1 MSARRNLVFVD
12 TVSGVLGG
20 EGAAVVLKAGRWTR
34 FACITIIARATWPV
48 IKEQENNEH
57 RGHVLPLSG
66 VDAATALTR

>member
-1 MSARRNLVFVD
+1 M
-12 TVSGVLGG
+12 
-20 EGAAVVLKAGRWTR
+20 VLKAGRWTR

-66 VDAATALTR
+66 VDAATALTQ